1 MNKLTVGVIGA
12 GRIGKLHTDNLLRM
26 PNVTI
31 KAIADPYIDKSWAD
45 SRSLNAITNVDGIFS
60 DSEIDA
66 VFILSP
72 STLHAEQIIKAA
84 RAGKHIFCEKPI
96 ALAPAKIEEAIKA
109 ADDAKVKLQIGFN
122 RRFDPDFRRLKE
134 AVESGKIGELYM
146 IKIISRDPGPPPI
159 EYIKESGGIFLDM
172 TIHDFDMVRYL
183 SGSEVEQVYA
193 SGAVLIDPQIG
204 EAGDIDTAITTLK
217 LANGALASID
227 NSRQAVYGYDQR
239 VEVFGSKGSVVAYN
253 NTETRTVFTSTD
265 GVVSDQP
272 VYFFLERYTKSFM
285 QEIEEFIQAVTEDK
299 TPLVTGQDGLAA
311 TLVGLAAKKSFD
323 LNKPVEVAQLKNG
336 SCWICYV

>member
-1 MNKLTVGVIGA
+1 
-12 GRIGKLHTDNLLRM
+12 
-26 PNVTI
+26 
-31 KAIADPYIDKSWAD
+31 
-45 SRSLNAITNVDGIFS
+45 
-60 DSEIDA
+60 
-66 VFILSP
+66 
-72 STLHAEQIIKAA
+72 
-84 RAGKHIFCEKPI
+84 
-96 ALAPAKIEEAIKA
+96 
-109 ADDAKVKLQIGFN
+109 
-122 RRFDPDFRRLKE
+122 
-134 AVESGKIGELYM
+134 M

-172 TIHDFDMVRYL
+172 TIHDFDMVRFL
-183 SGSEVEQVYA
+183 SGSEVTQVYA
-193 SGAVLIDPQIG
+193 SGAVLVDPKIG

-253 NTETRTVFTSTD
+253 NTETRTVFTSTA

-285 QEIEEFIQAVTEDK
+285 QEMEEFIQAVTEDK
-299 TPLVTGQDGLAA
+299 IPPVTGKDGLAA

-323 LNKPVEVAQLKNG
+323 LNEPVDIG
-336 SCWICYV
+336 